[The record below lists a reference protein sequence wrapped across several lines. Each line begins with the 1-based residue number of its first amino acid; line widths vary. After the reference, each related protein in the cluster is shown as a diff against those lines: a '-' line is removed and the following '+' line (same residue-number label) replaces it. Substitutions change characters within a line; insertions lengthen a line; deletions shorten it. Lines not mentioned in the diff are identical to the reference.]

1 MNESDVVTVQDA
13 KNPGVKEGSQQGAC
27 AYILSND
34 KKSII
39 AALSNNTMSGFET
52 AKRTMIDNF
61 IIDEGL
67 ILAPVGALILTVR
80 FMAGFLF
87 GAWPINISVSEL

>member
-1 MNESDVVTVQDA
+1 
-13 KNPGVKEGSQQGAC
+13 
-27 AYILSND
+27 
-34 KKSII
+34 
-39 AALSNNTMSGFET
+39 MSGFET

-87 GAWPINISVSEL
+87 GAWPTNIGVSEL